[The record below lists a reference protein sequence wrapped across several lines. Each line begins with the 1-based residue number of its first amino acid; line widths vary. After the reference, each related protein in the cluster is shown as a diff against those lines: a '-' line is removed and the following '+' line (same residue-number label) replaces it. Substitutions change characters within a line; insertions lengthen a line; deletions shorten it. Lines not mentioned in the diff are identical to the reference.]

1 MSRETIDR
9 IKAAASAEQAL
20 RYRTGKT
27 IKIDGEETEVGF
39 LLRVVDAE
47 TGEPITSEDPEIQR
61 LIAQATLA
69 DFDSE

>member
-27 IKIDGEETEVGF
+27 IKIE
-39 LLRVVDAE
+39 LM
-47 TGEPITSEDPEIQR
+47 
-61 LIAQATLA
+61 
-69 DFDSE
+69 